1 MKDRD
6 GNTLK
11 LFYIFTSGFT
21 KGARGH
27 WLAPSH
33 SKSFSIPR
41 PLPFPDRERS
51 HGLSHDYA
59 RLETDFSYWKD
70 TNTPED
76 QYFILLFI

>member
-6 GNTLK
+6 GNTLT

-21 KGARGH
+21 KGAWRA
-27 WLAPSH
+27 LPS
-33 SKSFSIPR
+33 SF
-41 PLPFPDRERS
+41 PLEKLFNTPPPPPPDREQS
-51 HGLSHDYA
+51 HGWSQDYA